1 MIEYI
6 PILTVSAYTLYV
18 VVSEICDEIVDFVS
32 GSHSPTPS

>member
-18 VVSEICDEIVDFVS
+18 VVSELYDEFDMFVS

>member
-18 VVSEICDEIVDFVS
+18 VVSELCDEIDMFVS
-32 GSHSPTPS
+32 GSRSPTPS

>member
-6 PILTVSAYTLYV
+6 PFLTVSVYTLYV
-18 VVSEICDEIVDFVS
+18 VVSELYDEFDMFVS

>member
-6 PILTVSAYTLYV
+6 PILTVSVYTLYV
-18 VVSEICDEIVDFVS
+18 VVSELYDEFDIFVS